1 MRIVHVISGLGQGG
15 AETVLYRLIAQTP
28 DIAHEVA
35 ALSGPGRYSEALE
48 ALGVRVHHLGRGV
61 GALPR
66 LHSIVRDSG
75 ADIVQCWMYRAN
87 LIGGVAGRMAGV
99 PVIWNIRCTRGPSLG
114 PASELLARICGMLAG
129 FVPDFTVNCSARSA
143 EDHGRI
149 GYDRADGAVIPNGYD
164 PAHLRPDDTAR
175 AATRREFEISPDKF
189 LIGSITRWI
198 AYKDVPNLLAALQL
212 AGERGVDAVCV
223 LVGNGL
229 SLENP
234 ALAAAIR
241 AAGCDNCVRA
251 LGKRRDI
258 PDLARAMDLHV
269 LASAAGEGFPNAVAE
284 TMASGTPNIVTD
296 VGDAAMIVAET
307 GWIVPPGDPYKLAE
321 AIEQAYREFD
331 ASPGQWDERRM
342 AARSRIVDNFSLER
356 TVAAYRAIWQRFA
369 GQAARGQ

>member
-15 AETVLYRLIAQTP
+15 AETVLYRLVGQTP
-28 DIAHEVA
+28 QIAHEVA
-35 ALSGPGRYSEALE
+35 ALSGPGRYSEPLE
-48 ALGVRVHHLGRGV
+48 ALGVRVHHLGRGI

-114 PASELLARICGMLAG
+114 PASQLLARICGMLAG
-129 FVPDFTVNCSARSA
+129 FVPDFIVNCSARSA
-143 EDHGRI
+143 EDHARI

-164 PAHLRPDDTAR
+164 PADLRPDDTAR
-175 AATRREFEISPDKF
+175 AATRKEFEIAPDKF

-212 AGERGVDAVCV
+212 ASERGVDAVCV
-223 LVGNGL
+223 LVGDGL
-229 SLENP
+229 SLKNP
-234 ALAAAIR
+234 ALAAAVR

-251 LGKRRDI
+251 VEKRRDV

-284 TMASGTPNIVTD
+284 TMVSGTPNIVTD
-296 VGDAAMIVAET
+296 VGDAAMLVGET
-307 GWIVPPGDPYKLAE
+307 GWIVPPGDPCKLAE
-321 AIEQAYREFD
+321 AIEQAYREFR
-331 ASPGQWDERRM
+331 ASPVQWKERRM
-342 AARSRIVDNFSLER
+342 AARTRIVENFSLEGMVEAYR
-356 TVAAYRAIWQRFA
+356 TVWLRFA
-369 GQAARGQ
+369 AQAAQGR